1 MTRATIALVVLV
13 LVLVLGLEACGRSAK
28 SSTVLAVKVT
38 ANGVPVGARV
48 LLFDDSGEQL
58 HIGKIDMYGQRQGA
72 AACAIAPGVVGSWDG
87 LVIGTGSGEIPV
99 GADACSP
106 SPAIPYGVYK
116 VWAYR
121 GIELERWEGT
131 VDLSEG
137 RGRVELA
144 IPLERAWTPT
154 GTLAADLHVHA
165 HASNDST
172 MPDDQ
177 RVLAQV
183 AAGIQVIALS
193 DHNTNGSLEQP
204 IRALGLDGVITSI
217 ASNELTSATIHVGVY
232 PVTVDPNAPRG
243 GAPSED
249 VVRPATPAQLLELAR
264 KLPGE
269 HVVQVNHPRFR
280 VTALYDVAAWDGV
293 SWPPPFPVNFD
304 AVEVLNGFTAFN
316 VAGDRRFDDSVRDLY
331 TMIDHG
337 HPLAPLGNSDSHD
350 FNWNHDGL
358 ARSYVFVD
366 DPRVK
371 PFDQSAFIR
380 AVLARRVVATT
391 GPWISVAV
399 SQADGG
405 GPVAGPGQFL
415 HATGTAWVKVRLA
428 QARYVH
434 TDRIKITVGT
444 ATGPIVVQT
453 VAVPANV
460 RDFQW
465 TGAVPIGTADTWIGV
480 TADGD
485 TALPLEQTGTYQ
497 KDKWKHPGVTPFAIA
512 SPILIDADGDG
523 RWKRGDGDL
532 AP

>member
-1 MTRATIALVVLV
+1 MTEMSGRAALALVAFGLV
-13 LVLVLGLEACGRSAK
+13 ACGRSTK
-28 SSTVLAVKVT
+28 SSTVLAINVT
-38 ANGVPVGARV
+38 ASGMPVGARV
-48 LLFDDSGEQL
+48 LLFDESGEQL

-72 AACAIAPGVVGSWDG
+72 AACAIAPGIVGSWDG
-87 LVIGTGSGEIPV
+87 LVVGTGTGEVPV
-99 GADACSP
+99 GADTCSP
-106 SPAIPYGVYK
+106 SPAIPYGIYK

-121 GIELERWEGT
+121 GIEFERWEGT
-131 VDLSEG
+131 VDLTEG

-144 IPLERAWTPT
+144 IPLERAWTPA

-165 HASNDST
+165 RASNDST

-177 RVLAQV
+177 RLLAQV

-193 DHNTNGSLEQP
+193 DHNTNGSLAEP
-204 IRALGLDGVITSI
+204 AKILGLDGVIATI
-217 ASNELTSATIHVGVY
+217 ASNELTSATIHLGVY
-232 PVTVDPNAPRG
+232 PVTVDPAAARG

-249 VVRPATPAQLLELAR
+249 IVKPASPAQLLELAR

-293 SWPPPFPVNFD
+293 SWPPPFPVTFD

-316 VAGDRRFDDSVRDLY
+316 VPGDRRFDDSVRDLY
-331 TMIDHG
+331 TMFDHG
-337 HPLAPLGNSDSHD
+337 HPIAPLGNSDTHD

-358 ARSYVFVD
+358 ARTYVLVD
-366 DPRVK
+366 DARVK

-380 AVLARRVVATT
+380 AILARRVVATT
-391 GPWISVAV
+391 GPWLQVAV
-399 SQADGG
+399 SRSDGAT
-405 GPVAGPGQFL
+405 PVAGPGQL
-415 HATGTAWVKVRLA
+415 LRADGTAWVKVSLA

-434 TDRIKITVGT
+434 TDKIRITVGT
-444 ATGPIVVQT
+444 PSGPSVVQT
-453 VAVPANV
+453 LDVPANV
-460 RDFQW
+460 REFQW
-465 TGAVPIGTADTWIGV
+465 AGAVAIGTADTWIGV

-497 KDKWKHPGVTPFAIA
+497 KDKWKHPGVTPFVIA